1 MIPERLLLNCVSQA
15 KAIGPVGGRVLDTGA
30 GELTERKGQ
39 STERKKALGLDRS
52 LAPRREGDGR
62 WIRGAWRQEDSP
74 AVCCGGTGC
83 VDRDK
88 FHCRHPG

>member
-15 KAIGPVGGRVLDTGA
+15 KAIGHVGGRVLDTGA
-30 GELTERKGQ
+30 GELTKRKGQ
-39 STERKKALGLDRS
+39 STERKKSLGLDRS
-52 LAPRREGDGR
+52 LAPRRERDGR
-62 WIRGAWRQEDSP
+62 WIIGAWRHEDSP